1 MFPSHDRIGGN
12 KLEWINQNSG
22 SLPLNSLAT
31 DIFINNKDCIVD
43 LNPSNSDYS
52 VLNNQV
58 GLSGIGILVGD
69 YELSQEEGSSVTKQ
83 SSMKIAELDNT
94 NDRQAF

>member
-1 MFPSHDRIGGN
+1 
-12 KLEWINQNSG
+12 
-22 SLPLNSLAT
+22 
-31 DIFINNKDCIVD
+31 
-43 LNPSNSDYS
+43 
-52 VLNNQV
+52 LNNQV